1 MKKHRAMIFIIIL
14 LVITGIMAMVY
25 LNDREDIP
33 ENAIELSVRSESQYI
48 DIEKIKYENVSGSRV
63 NGKGEKI
70 EVNASGLSLEKVLND
85 DGITEYD
92 TISVVA
98 DDAYSAEI
106 TAKEMQDGLEAY
118 LIQEE
123 GEERLRLVVFGDKD
137 SKRSVS
143 NVAQIVVE

>member
-85 DGITEYD
+85 AGITEYD

-106 TAKEMQDGLEAY
+106 TVKEMQDGLEAY